1 MPDWKDTLNLP
12 RTEFP
17 MKANLQ
23 TAEPET
29 IAWWNEIGLEGQI
42 RARRAGRKKYV
53 LHDGPPY
60 ANGQIHLGTALNK
73 ILKDLVVKSRSMSGF
88 DSPYVPGYDCHG
100 LPIELKVDREL
111 GPKKRE
117 MSAADFRRACRAYA
131 ERFIGVMTEEFQ
143 RLGIFGDW
151 AHPYLT
157 MNFKYQAAIA
167 RAFGKC
173 VARGLVYKGKK
184 PVHWCIH
191 CRTALAEAEVEYE
204 EHTSPSIYVTFPLAE
219 SSRAELASRVPEL
232 GGRDVQA
239 LIWTTTPWTIPSNLA
254 VAFHPSLVYGAYAH
268 DGAVVLIAEELAGRV
283 ATATKRDLGD
293 PLVRV
298 EGERFEGLNFRHPLY
313 ERNSLAVL
321 ADYVTLEQGT
331 GIVHTAPGH
340 GADDFNTGKKY
351 GLDIYAPV
359 GPDGRFLDDVGLFAG
374 EQVFEANPQVVEALT
389 ERGRLW
395 HYEPYQHTY
404 PHCWRCHNP
413 VIFLATSQWFIRM
426 DGDPL
431 VTPDGTSPRTLRDAA
446 LHAIDQQV
454 QWIPP
459 WGRDRIFNMVANR
472 PDWCVSRQR
481 AWGVP
486 ITALDCA
493 SCGEAILTGEIVERA
508 AKVFDEYGADAWY
521 ERPLA
526 EFVPEGL
533 TCPGCGGTTFER
545 ENNILDVWFD
555 SGSSHEAVLPFRPE
569 LTWPADLYL
578 EGSDQHRG
586 WFQSSLL
593 VGLATRGAP
602 PFRAVLTHGFFV
614 DEEGRKMSKSLGNTI
629 EPQEIIARSGAEI
642 IRLWTAMVDYREEVR
657 IGTEIL
663 ARVVEAYRK
672 LRNTCRIL
680 AANLYDFNPAADAV
694 GTGALEPVDRYM
706 LSRYGTLALEARASY
721 DAFDFQSVAHALNA
735 FATVDLSAFYVDV
748 SKDRLYTLA
757 AQSASRRSAQ
767 TVMFH
772 IVDGLARLVAPIL
785 PVTAEQLWKALP
797 GKRAVSVHLEEF
809 PSRELLT
816 SFVDDGIVA
825 DWQKLLV
832 LRDAVNSELEAR
844 RKDKVFGTSL
854 GGAVQVTASGDDLA
868 LLRKYEDSLPMLFIV
883 SAVAVSEGAAGSP
896 TAIAVT
902 KADGVKCQ
910 RCWRIV
916 PSVAAEGD
924 REGLCSRCVEALA
937 EPVSP

>member
-1 MPDWKDTLNLP
+1 
-12 RTEFP
+12 
-17 MKANLQ
+17 
-23 TAEPET
+23 
-29 IAWWNEIGLEGQI
+29 
-42 RARRAGRKKYV
+42 V
-53 LHDGPPY
+53 LS
-60 ANGQIHLGTALNK
+60 
-73 ILKDLVVKSRSMSGF
+73 V
-88 DSPYVPGYDCHG
+88 
-100 LPIELKVDREL
+100 
-111 GPKKRE
+111 
-117 MSAADFRRACRAYA
+117 
-131 ERFIGVMTEEFQ
+131 
-143 RLGIFGDW
+143 
-151 AHPYLT
+151 
-157 MNFKYQAAIA
+157 
-167 RAFGKC
+167 
-173 VARGLVYKGKK
+173 
-184 PVHWCIH
+184 
-191 CRTALAEAEVEYE
+191 
-204 EHTSPSIYVTFPLAE
+204 
-219 SSRAELASRVPEL
+219 
-232 GGRDVQA
+232 
-239 LIWTTTPWTIPSNLA
+239 
-254 VAFHPSLVYGAYAH
+254 
-268 DGAVVLIAEELAGRV
+268 
-283 ATATKRDLGD
+283 
-293 PLVRV
+293 
-298 EGERFEGLNFRHPLY
+298 
-313 ERNSLAVL
+313 
-321 ADYVTLEQGT
+321 
-331 GIVHTAPGH
+331 
-340 GADDFNTGKKY
+340 
-351 GLDIYAPV
+351 
-359 GPDGRFLDDVGLFAG
+359 
-374 EQVFEANPQVVEALT
+374 
-389 ERGRLW
+389 
-395 HYEPYQHTY
+395 
-404 PHCWRCHNP
+404 
-413 VIFLATSQWFIRM
+413 
-426 DGDPL
+426 
-431 VTPDGTSPRTLRDAA
+431 
-446 LHAIDQQV
+446 
-454 QWIPP
+454 
-459 WGRDRIFNMVANR
+459 
-472 PDWCVSRQR
+472 
-481 AWGVP
+481 
-486 ITALDCA
+486 
-493 SCGEAILTGEIVERA
+493 
-508 AKVFDEYGADAWY
+508 
-521 ERPLA
+521 
-526 EFVPEGL
+526 
-533 TCPGCGGTTFER
+533 
-545 ENNILDVWFD
+545 
-555 SGSSHEAVLPFRPE
+555 RPE
-569 LTWPADLYL
+569 LTWPADIYL

-680 AANLYDFNPAADAV
+680 AANLYDFNPATDAV

-816 SFVDDGIVA
+816 SFVDAGIIA
-825 DWQKLLV
+825 DWQKLLA
-832 LRDAVNSELEAR
+832 LRDAVNAELEAR

-854 GGAVQVTASGDDLA
+854 GGSVQVTASGDDLA

-916 PSVAAEGD
+916 QSVAGEGD